1 MDNSKIVVYS
11 GTRNVYPQM
20 YTSLKS
26 LIINT
31 EIDMVYL
38 LIEDDEFPYPIPDYV
53 RPFNVTG
60 QEFFLPGSP
69 NYSTPWSYMELLRC
83 ALGIILPD
91 MIGKVLWLDIDTI
104 VDADISEL
112 FSVNLTGSYYA
123 GVMEPKK
130 CTSMFRYVNTGVL
143 LINLEMLR
151 ETGKEH
157 EMVAFLNTYKLGF
170 PGQDVINLLCQGKVK
185 LLDSEFN
192 SSAYTQP
199 CVRPKV
205 IHYASIPKEQYMKD
219 WAYQKYDAIKLIIGE
234 GMIDMEKEGEQE

>member
-60 QEFFLPGSP
+60 QEFFKQDSP
-69 NYSTPWSYMELLRC
+69 NFNTPWSYMELLRC
-83 ALGIILPD
+83 ALGDMLPE
-91 MIGKVLWLDIDTI
+91 MIEKVLWLDIDTI
-104 VDADISEL
+104 VNADITEL
-112 FSVNLTGSYYA
+112 FSVDLTGYYYA
-123 GVMEPKK
+123 GVIEPKK
-130 CTSMFRYVNTGVL
+130 CTDLFRYVNTGVL

-157 EMVAFLNTYKLGF
+157 EMITFLNTYRLGF

-205 IHYASIPKEQYMKD
+205 IHYAAVPRERYVKD
-219 WAYQKYDAIKLIIGE
+219 WAYQKYDAINLIIGE
-234 GMIDMEKEGEQE
+234 GTIDMEKEGEQE